1 MASPSLP
8 HPPPPSST
16 VAIIV
21 TLAFI
26 FFLTIPPH
34 YCPGVMGMEEESKK
48 VIGSR
53 PPACVNKCHKCRPCM
68 ATLVIP
74 HQKTGHDN
82 KGFTL
87 KMVPPGDDD
96 PYYLLSWKC
105 KCGHKFFQP

>member
-1 MASPSLP
+1 MASLSLH

-16 VAIIV
+16 VAIIF

-26 FFLTIPPH
+26 FFLTVAPH
-34 YCPGVMGMEEESKK
+34 CSGVMGMEEESKK

-53 PPACVNKCHKCRPCM
+53 PPACVNKCHKCRPCI
-68 ATLVIP
+68 ATLVVP
-74 HQKTGHDN
+74 HQKTGHNN

-87 KMVPPGDDD
+87 KMVPPGDND

>member
-1 MASPSLP
+1 MAFLSLP

-16 VAIIV
+16 VAIIF

-26 FFLTIPPH
+26 FFLTVPPH
-34 YCPGVMGMEEESKK
+34 CPGVMGMEEASKK

-68 ATLVIP
+68 ATLVVP
-74 HQKTGHDN
+74 HQKTGHN
-82 KGFTL
+82 NMGFTL